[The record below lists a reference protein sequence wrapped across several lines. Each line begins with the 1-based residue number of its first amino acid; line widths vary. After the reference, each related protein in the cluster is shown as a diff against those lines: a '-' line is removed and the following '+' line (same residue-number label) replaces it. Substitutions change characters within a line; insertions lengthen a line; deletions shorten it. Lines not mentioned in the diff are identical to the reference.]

1 MQDFTAA
8 LTTTPD
14 LAHGMRKLGR
24 FRAAFDDDARR
35 LGARHGLRYDID
47 EQALARMFFDWIDA
61 IGEQA
66 EGVQADRAAF
76 TVFCGG
82 LALAGLV
89 RSAPA
94 RALETGR
101 PASRGGQEPAADRIA
116 RFWPEGLLYVDFC
129 ISVVSA
135 VFEQEFGA
143 PPPLDPCLDDLR
155 TWWSFRENATQDPA
169 LAAAFF
175 DRFLG
180 REPDWT
186 FPDQLGMR
194 PAAAVGEDPDMPARP
209 IARS

>member
-8 LTTTPD
+8 LSTTPD

-24 FRAAFDDDARR
+24 FRAAFEDDARR
-35 LGARHGLRYDID
+35 LGARHGWRYDID

-61 IGEQA
+61 IGA
-66 EGVQADRAAF
+66 QADGARANRADF
-76 TVFCGG
+76 TLFCGG

-94 RALETGR
+94 RAHATGR
-101 PASRGGQEPAADRIA
+101 PASRGDQELAADRIA

-155 TWWSFRENATQDPA
+155 TWWSFRENVAEDPA

-180 REPDWT
+180 RQTDWT
-186 FPDQLGMR
+186 FPGQLGMR
-194 PAAAVGEDPDMPARP
+194 PDAAIEDGRDAPAKA
-209 IARS
+209 IARN